1 MNLLEEDILPAL
13 LEKGD
18 DAKISSAKVMGDNR
32 ARDTS

>member
-18 DAKISSAKVMGDNR
+18 DAKISSAKVMGGNR
-32 ARDTS
+32 ARETS

>member
-1 MNLLEEDILPAL
+1 MNLLEEDILPVL

-32 ARDTS
+32 ARETS

>member
-13 LEKGD
+13 LEKAD

-32 ARDTS
+32 ARETS